1 MEESLGDFP
10 PRAREED
17 PTIFYLDSLKGKQEG
32 KDDIINME
40 LSKLLGRVD
49 EILLHF
55 SLLLES

>member
-1 MEESLGDFP
+1 MNIYQVEESLGDFP

-32 KDDIINME
+32 KDDVINME

-49 EILLHF
+49 EIF
-55 SLLLES
+55 